1 MKRVSRVLGQRGAMT
16 GLLALA
22 VLWAGCRTSV
32 VDEPVFTEDPGLT
45 TTTTAVGDTN
55 RPGPLPMIGE
65 VTGQF
70 RVGDMVTV
78 TFSGVSEVIP
88 PHEERIK
95 DDGTI
100 TMHLIGSVVAK
111 GKTPGELQKEIQ
123 DRYRKYYPNIVVTV
137 RMFELFY
144 YVGGE
149 VRSPARV
156 PWGGEITVTRAIQ
169 SVGDFT
175 DFAAKT
181 KVQLIRANG
190 TTITVNCKKAIK
202 RPELDPKVLPG
213 DKIHVPRSLL

>member
-1 MKRVSRVLGQRGAMT
+1 MKRPSRVLAHAGVVT
-16 GLLALA
+16 GLLTLAAL
-22 VLWAGCRTSV
+22 LGGCRTSS
-32 VDEPVFTEDPGLT
+32 VDEPLFTEVPGLT
-45 TTTTAVGDTN
+45 TPAGDTN
-55 RPGPLPMIGE
+55 LAVPPPAGGE
-65 VTGQF
+65 LSGRF

-78 TFSGVSEVIP
+78 NFSGVSEMIP

-100 TMHLIGSVVAK
+100 TMHLIGSVAAA

-137 RMFELFY
+137 KSFELFY

-149 VRSPARV
+149 VRNPARV

-175 DFAAKT
+175 DFANKT

-190 TTITVNCKKAIK
+190 TQVTVNCKKAISH
-202 RPELDPKVLPG
+202 PDLDPKVMPG
-213 DKIHVPRSLL
+213 DKIHVPRRWW